1 MTKNTGSEE
10 ASKSLK
16 SLEGEINQTS
26 STVNLEGKKIVWV
39 EDDKFLA
46 DIIKRKF
53 ATTKCVF
60 FHFVE
65 GEEALKTINKEIP
78 DIIML
83 DLLLPGIDGFEIL
96 RRIKS
101 EPSTKNIPVI
111 LLSNL
116 GQVDDINKGKSLGA
130 ARFMV
135 KATVAPDEIIEQIKE
150 VINENK
156 K

>member
-1 MTKNTGSEE
+1 
-10 ASKSLK
+10 
-16 SLEGEINQTS
+16 
-26 STVNLEGKKIVWV
+26 VWV

-53 ATTKCVF
+53 ASTKCIF
-60 FHFVE
+60 SHFTE

-78 DIIML
+78 DIVML

-101 EPSTKNIPVI
+101 EPSTKDIPVI

-116 GQVDDINKGKSLGA
+116 GQVEDINKGKSLGA
-130 ARFMV
+130 ARFMI
-135 KATVAPDEIIEQIKE
+135 KATVAPNEIIDQIKE
-150 VINENK
+150 VLTEK
-156 K
+156 KK